1 MRDMRVEECCNPA
14 AHVTAYFALAPEVV
28 ASAQTLET
36 RFAILRRRNHREN
49 ERLAAS
55 AAGGP
60 LPDVPAAFH
69 ELEVLEHDYWVAFA
83 RAKASVDGTSEEEQR
98 RLVESAMRRFR
109 DEEARKIVPPVCQA
123 PQTQAARHA
132 ATVEVPA
139 DECVFP
145 LLVPRRADRR
155 APRAGAG
162 VRAESAHDGRAH
174 RGGDPFVGARS
185 ACVVDTR
192 RHIGPTGTV
201 VMASGAMA
209 LNATIAAEQTS
220 FPEAPATV
228 EEPSTPLPTLT
239 AAQHAEVLA
248 HVMFG
253 GGHAI
258 FARCG
263 VEDAGVRQR
272 VLDSWA
278 RRLKRSPVETEQWN
292 RLYADAISTSQYLLG
307 ERLRHR
313 AMLGRHR
320 SVTLRPG
327 HPDDPWTRM
336 EMGGRLPPFLPT
348 PVRRILSSRLLH
360 ERRQDRT
367 RRDTAPEH
375 LLQGREVPRRQ
386 PFEPGYC
393 LQEDPTEIVVRADS
407 ART

>member
-1 MRDMRVEECCNPA
+1 MNVRDHAAAAFTDPARDIRITDREHWRIEHVRAFWPYVSGALHRPPVCSECGVPLELKLRHVPQTIRCGTCGSRNVVTPA

-36 RFAILRRRNHREN
+36 RLAILRRRNYCEN

-55 AAGGP
+55 ATGGP
-60 LPDVPAAFH
+60 LPDDRAAFH
-69 ELEVLEHDYWVAFA
+69 ELEVMERDYWVAFG

-109 DEEARKIVPPVCQA
+109 DEEARRIVPPVCQA

-155 APRAGAG
+155 APPAGAG
-162 VRAESAHDGRAH
+162 VSAESAHNGRAH
-174 RGGDPFVGARS
+174 GGGDPFVGARS
-185 ACVVDTR
+185 AYVVDTR

-220 FPEAPATV
+220 FPEATAAV
-228 EEPSTPLPTLT
+228 DEEPSTPLPTLT

-258 FARCG
+258 FVRCG
-263 VEDAGVRQR
+263 LEDAGVRQR

-292 RLYADAISTSQYLLG
+292 QLYADANLTS
-307 ERLRHR
+307 RR
-313 AMLGRHR
+313 ALARPRVGPPVDAWTAPRVVRYRRNFPMVRY
-320 SVTLRPG
+320 RPG
-327 HPDDPWTRM
+327 
-336 EMGGRLPPFLPT
+336 
-348 PVRRILSSRLLH
+348 
-360 ERRQDRT
+360 
-367 RRDTAPEH
+367 
-375 LLQGREVPRRQ
+375 
-386 PFEPGYC
+386 
-393 LQEDPTEIVVRADS
+393 
-407 ART
+407 